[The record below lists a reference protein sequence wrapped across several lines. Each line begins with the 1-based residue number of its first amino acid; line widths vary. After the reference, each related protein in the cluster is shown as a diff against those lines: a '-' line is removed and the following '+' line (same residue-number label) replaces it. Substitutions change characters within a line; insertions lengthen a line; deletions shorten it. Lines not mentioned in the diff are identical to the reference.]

1 MRVLTA
7 LDFSECSRL
16 ACAWSLQFAQRMAAE
31 EIVFLH
37 VLESVSHSEESTPS
51 RLGELEHAVART
63 REVIDAETRRVLER
77 PLPES
82 VVSCSTVRG
91 EPAEAILHAT
101 RVNRIDV
108 VIVGTHGKTGLERL
122 MLGSVAEKVVRGA
135 ECTVITVKLGPAR

>member
-1 MRVLTA
+1 MRLLAA

-16 ACAWSLQFAQRMAAE
+16 ACAWALHFADRMGAE

-37 VLESVSHSEESTPS
+37 VLDAVAPSEAASAS
-51 RLGELEHAVART
+51 RLGELEHSVAQMRD
-63 REVIDAETRRVLER
+63 VIDAETKHVLEH

-82 VVSCSTVRG
+82 VVSYSTVRG

-101 RVNRIDV
+101 QVNRIDV
-108 VIVGTHGKTGLERL
+108 VVVGTHGKKGLQRL

-135 ECTVITVKLGPAR
+135 ECTVITVKHGPRR